1 MIVEKFQTF
10 GVIIT
15 GKYISEP
22 INESVYFYSCTQA
35 KLPFG
40 FLSSPPGKRKLP
52 ISHYPLS
59 IFPQQKGGRI
69 TKLKKMTKIELARAL
84 VTNFDKFH
92 HLFNLFIFGFCFA
105 VP

>member
-40 FLSSPPGKRKLP
+40 VITPRQKKVTHFPLP
-52 ISHYPLS
+52 IIYIPSTERREDYGAEKND
-59 IFPQQKGGRI
+59 Q
-69 TKLKKMTKIELARAL
+69 
-84 VTNFDKFH
+84 N
-92 HLFNLFIFGFCFA
+92 
-105 VP
+105 